1 MECLKES
8 LSGTPKGHGL
18 EIRDQEAEVVEIQKI
33 DVIQPNN
40 NFVKVFSFKDEK
52 KILKELIKT
61 GLKSG
66 TMEFW
71 NKIKGGSLRLSIPLD
86 RTQIYEKIRRLK
98 RTYLSSSGVIEDKEK
113 RRLYNLSHEI
123 WGDEV
128 TKSTLEVKKEV
139 EDKGIKPVEVVQKK
153 MGEDVDPNYLEN
165 LGKFISELR
174 DNDVFDFRF
183 PVKEAMNVVP
193 ASKMAPIDK
202 MIKGLDIPFLKQ
214 YSKQISAV
222 HELLQAVL
230 SHPSF
235 PSSDEN

>member
-1 MECLKES
+1 MECLKEL

-18 EIRDQEAEVVEIQKI
+18 EIRDQEAEVVEIQNI
-33 DVIQPNN
+33 DFIQANN
-40 NFVKVFSFKDEK
+40 KFVKVFSFKDEK

-98 RTYLSSSGVIEDKEK
+98 RSYLSSSGLIEDKEK

-128 TKSTLEVKKEV
+128 TKSTLEVKKEA
-139 EDKGIKPVEVVQKK
+139 EDQGIKPVEVVQQK
-153 MGEDVDPNYLEN
+153 MREDVDPNYLEN
-165 LGKFISELR
+165 LGKFIAELR
-174 DNDVFDFRF
+174 DNDVFDIRF
-183 PVKEAMNVVP
+183 PFKEAMNVVP

-235 PSSDEN
+235 PSSD